1 MTREEKQALVD
12 ELSEKF
18 QSHNAFY
25 ITDASAMTVAK
36 INEFRRLCFN
46 RGMEFKVYKNTL
58 IRKALDTLGGDTTE
72 IDDALKGQSG
82 VLFSKESGSAPAK
95 LLQDFYKQQAYG
107 KGVTPKPALK
117 GAYVDASIYLGANQL
132 ETLSTIKGKQ
142 ELIGEIIG
150 LLQSPA
156 KNVISALSSGGSKL
170 AGILKTLS
178 EKEEVAG

>member
-25 ITDASAMTVAK
+25 ITDASSMTVAK

-58 IRKALDTLGGDTTE
+58 IRKALDTLGGDTSE
-72 IDDALKGQSG
+72 MDAALKGQSG
-82 VLFSKESGSAPAK
+82 VLFSKESGNAPAK
-95 LLQDFYKQQAYG
+95 LLKDFYKSQNYG
-107 KGVTPKPALK
+107 KNVLPKPALK
-117 GAYVDASIYLGANQL
+117 GAYIDSDVYVGADQL
-132 ETLSTIKGKQ
+132 ESLSTIKGKN
-142 ELIGEIIG
+142 ELIGDIIG

-156 KNVISALSSGGSKL
+156 KNVISALSSGGNKL

>member
-1 MTREEKQALVD
+1 MNREEKQALVD

-25 ITDASAMTVAK
+25 ITDAAGMSVAK

-46 RGMEFKVYKNTL
+46 RGMEFKVYKNTF
-58 IRKALDTLGGDTTE
+58 IRKALDTLGSDTSE
-72 IDDALKGQSG
+72 MDAALKGQSG
-82 VLFSKESGSAPAK
+82 VLFSQESGSAPAK
-95 LLQDFYKQQAYG
+95 LLRDFYKAQNYG
-107 KGVTPKPALK
+107 RGVEPKPVLK
-117 GAYVDASIYLGANQL
+117 GAYVDASIYIGSKEL
-132 ETLSTIKGKQ
+132 EGLTTIKGKQ
-142 ELIGEIIG
+142 ELLGELIG

-156 KNVISALSSGGSKL
+156 KNVISALQSGGNKL

>member
-1 MTREEKQALVD
+1 MNREEKQALVD

-25 ITDASAMTVAK
+25 IADASGMSVAK
-36 INEFRRLCFN
+36 INEFRRLCYN
-46 RGMEFKVYKNTL
+46 RGLEFKVYKNSF
-58 IRKALDTLGGDTTE
+58 IRKALDTLDGNTAEMDN
-72 IDDALKGQSG
+72 ALTGQSG

-95 LLQDFYKQQAYG
+95 LLKDFYKSQAYG
-107 KGVTPKPALK
+107 RGVTPKPALK
-117 GAYVDASIYLGANQL
+117 GAYIDASIYTGADQL

-178 EKEEVAG
+178 EKEENAG

>member
-1 MTREEKQALVD
+1 MNREEKQALVD

-25 ITDASAMTVAK
+25 IADASGMSVAK
-36 INEFRRLCFN
+36 INEFRRLCYN
-46 RGMEFKVYKNTL
+46 RGLEFKVYKNSF
-58 IRKALDTLGGDTTE
+58 IRKALDTLGGDTVE
-72 IDDALKGQSG
+72 MDEALRGQSG

-95 LLQDFYKQQAYG
+95 LLKDFYKSQAYG
-107 KGVTPKPALK
+107 RNVKPKPVLK
-117 GAYVDASIYLGANQL
+117 GAYVDASIYTGADQL
-132 ETLSTIKGKQ
+132 DTLSTIKGKQ

-178 EKEEVAG
+178 EKEENAG

>member
-1 MTREEKQALVD
+1 MIREEKQALVD

-25 ITDASAMTVAK
+25 IADASGMSVAK

-46 RGMEFKVYKNTL
+46 RGMEFKVYKNTF
-58 IRKALDTLGGDTTE
+58 IRKALDTLGGDTSE
-72 IDDALKGQSG
+72 MNAALVGQSG
-82 VLFSKESGSAPAK
+82 ILFSRESGNAPAK
-95 LLQDFYKQQAYG
+95 LLQDFYKSQNYSKTA
-107 KGVTPKPALK
+107 VIRPAFK
-117 GAYVDASIYLGANQL
+117 GAYIDSGVYVGADQL
-132 ETLSTIKGKQ
+132 STLSTLKGKN
-142 ELIGEIIG
+142 ELIGDVIG

>member
-1 MTREEKQALVD
+1 MIREDKQALVD

-25 ITDASAMTVAK
+25 IADASGMSVAK

-46 RGMEFKVYKNTL
+46 RGLEFKVYKNSF
-58 IRKALDTLGGDTTE
+58 IRKALDTLGGDTSEMDT
-72 IDDALKGQSG
+72 ALKGQSG

-95 LLQDFYKQQAYG
+95 LLKDFYKAQAYG
-107 KGVTPKPALK
+107 RGVTPKPALK
-117 GAYVDASIYLGANQL
+117 GAFVDSSIYVGADQL
-132 ETLSTIKGKQ
+132 EGLTTIKGKQ
-142 ELIGEIIG
+142 ELLGELIG

-156 KNVISALSSGGSKL
+156 KNVISALSSGGNKL

-178 EKEEVAG
+178 EKEEAAG

>member
-1 MTREEKQALVD
+1 MIREEKQALVD

-25 ITDASAMTVAK
+25 IADASGMSVAK

-46 RGMEFKVYKNTL
+46 RGLEFKVYKNTF
-58 IRKALDTLGGDTTE
+58 IRKALDTLEVDTTE
-72 IDDALKGQSG
+72 MDAALVGQSG
-82 VLFSKESGSAPAK
+82 ILFSKESGNAPAK
-95 LLQDFYKQQAYG
+95 LLQEFHKAQNYSKTA
-107 KGVTPKPALK
+107 VVRPSLK
-117 GAYVDASIYLGANQL
+117 GAYVDAGIYIGHDQL
-132 ETLSTIKGKQ
+132 VTLSTLKGKT

-156 KNVISALSSGGSKL
+156 KNVISALSSGGTKL

>member
-1 MTREEKQALVD
+1 MIREDKQALVD

-25 ITDASAMTVAK
+25 IADASGMSVAK

-46 RGMEFKVYKNTL
+46 RGMEFKVYKNTF
-58 IRKALDTLGGDTTE
+58 IRKALDTLGGDTSE
-72 IDDALKGQSG
+72 MDAVLKGQSG
-82 VLFSKESGSAPAK
+82 ILFSKESGNAPAK
-95 LLQDFYKQQAYG
+95 LLQDFYKSQNYG
-107 KGVTPKPALK
+107 KNVEPKPALK
-117 GAYVDASIYLGANQL
+117 GAYVDAGIYVGASQL
-132 ETLSTIKGKQ
+132 QTLSTLKGKN
-142 ELIGEIIG
+142 ELIGDVIG